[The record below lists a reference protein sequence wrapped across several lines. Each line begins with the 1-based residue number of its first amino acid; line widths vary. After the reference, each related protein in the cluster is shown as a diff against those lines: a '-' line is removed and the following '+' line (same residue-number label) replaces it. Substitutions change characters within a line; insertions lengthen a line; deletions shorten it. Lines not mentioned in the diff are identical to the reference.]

1 MASNEDLVARQS
13 VSSTFIVT
21 FGNIIYAVVLGITS
35 ITIARLLGP
44 AAYGVY
50 GLSLTIPL
58 FLQILAGVGT
68 GSASTRYSAYYIS
81 QGDIRTARRMTKN
94 AILFS
99 TLTSLG
105 LTSLSFAFS
114 GPMSTIFL
122 HRPELTLYV
131 ELTSISIIGQVL
143 FRFQTGAFVAWGIPV
158 QNAVWNTIQ
167 AILKLSISVFLVLLG
182 FGVLGALW
190 GFVVSYL
197 FAGFFGIL
205 ALYIIKLRNRA
216 DRKEE
221 ASELESWSF
230 GDFVKDVEKMVR
242 YGLPEYSGY
251 VILIFS
257 QQPVLII
264 ILSFIASNT
273 IIGYYSAATN
283 IAGGLTLIIGSLTP
297 VFFAAFAKLDGMNFS
312 TGKAFSFAVKYIS
325 YFMMPAMIF
334 LIASSNFVIEIV
346 YGRSYIPA
354 AYYLELL
361 MVAYLPLAFGQA
373 VLVSLFNGVG
383 KTRLTMYMTLI
394 ESIATLAAAYI
405 LIIWLRLGVNGL
417 LYSLIIS
424 NIAPTVF
431 GLYIADKYLGAKADY
446 INLIKIL
453 VVSVICF
460 GFVYLLS
467 SFVFAGVSDFLL
479 SLAAFSVEL
488 LLFFG
493 LYLTLV
499 PLFRGVGIEDITRL
513 KTSSHKPKLLSK
525 FLHPILNYEVFLIEH
540 IEKGLSA

>member
-1 MASNEDLVARQS
+1 MVARQS

-21 FGNIIYAVVLGITS
+21 FGNIVYAVILGLTS
-35 ITIARLLGP
+35 LTVARLLGP
-44 AAYGVY
+44 AGYGVY
-50 GLSLTIPL
+50 GLALTIPL
-58 FLQILAGVGT
+58 FLPILAGVGT
-68 GSASTRYSAYYIS
+68 GTASTRYSAYYIS
-81 QGDIRTARRMTKN
+81 QGDIRIARRMTKN

-143 FRFQTGAFVAWGIPV
+143 FRFQAGSFVAWGIPI
-158 QNAVWNTIQ
+158 QNAVWNIIQ

-182 FGVLGALW
+182 FGVSGALL
-190 GFVVSYL
+190 GFVISYL
-197 FAGFFGIL
+197 FAGFFGII
-205 ALYIIKLRNRA
+205 ALYITKIRNRA
-216 DRKEE
+216 YSNDPV
-221 ASELESWSF
+221 AQLESWSF
-230 GDFVKDVEKMVR
+230 SDFANDVKKMVR

-297 VFFAAFAKLDGMNFS
+297 VFFAAFAKLDGMNSS
-312 TGKAFSFAVKYIS
+312 TGKAFSYAVKYIS
-325 YFMMPAMIF
+325 YFMMPAIIF

-354 AYYLELL
+354 SYYLELL

-394 ESIATLAAAYI
+394 EALATLAPAYI

-424 NIAPTVF
+424 NIAPTIF
-431 GLYIADKYLGAKADY
+431 GLFIADKYLRARADY

-453 VVSVICF
+453 VVSLLCF

-467 SFVFAGVSDFLL
+467 TLVFSGISSFVF
-479 SLAAFSVEL
+479 SLIAFFVEL
-488 LLFFG
+488 LVFFG
-493 LYLTLV
+493 LYLTMV
-499 PLFRGVGIEDITRL
+499 PLFRAVGREDITRL
-513 KTSSHKPKLLSK
+513 KTSSYGLKVLSK
-525 FLHPILNYEVFLIEH
+525 FMHPILNYEEFLIEH
-540 IEKGLSA
+540 IDKATSE